1 MPKQYSQCKGAKVA
15 ELSYDDFKPWKI
27 RAYLPL
33 KIDYEIRR
41 RGVDRKVE
49 IWTRDIAAADL
60 VHKAVKESL
69 KGGE

>member
-1 MPKQYSQCKGAKVA
+1 MQKGVKIA
-15 ELSYDDFKPWKI
+15 ELSYDEFKPWKI
-27 RAYLPL
+27 RVNLPS

-41 RGVDRKVE
+41 RGTDRKVE

-60 VHKAVKESL
+60 IDKAVKKSL